1 MSRPIRHRTPKHR
14 VATSTAENLA
24 TTTRRRRSSSGRKW
38 GERPR
43 RMSAAERAEEARIN
57 AALRRHA
64 WEEYNWEISP
74 HGPWGPA
81 FTIYL
86 PLACL
91 FVKSPDDAP
100 GALQT
105 ILLPFLSKA
114 ATNLF
119 RQIRLQAYRS
129 RAGVDRAFAR
139 ECAARLREA
148 RDSSPREY
156 LRVLRSLAAERER
169 REAEREREALAL
181 SDQPAAA
188 KRRAKA
194 RAKRDLAWQ
203 EWFGTLERAVAGCG
217 TPPRE
222 PGMPQFADRPRRKG
236 APSRRLCAFSLK
248 EAPTGDAVRE
258 QYEKARGRGRV
269 EEKIKLGSMLLDA
282 EATTD
287 SSLIRDEDGEIVG
300 RNAGLRGW
308 IIDNCPDL
316 IPHYAA
322 LTGYRRLAWEARESE
337 DLFDPVPAELLL
349 AAEPEVE
356 AKVRPTLREKLPGAR
371 TRLRE
376 RLAAPESATVAGF
389 LRRLRAER
397 EERERERWSVRRL
410 A

>member
-1 MSRPIRHRTPKHR
+1 MSRPIRHRTPKRR
-14 VATSTAENLA
+14 VASSPAENLA
-24 TTTRRRRSSSGRKW
+24 TSKRRRPPSSGRKW

-43 RMSAAERAEEARIN
+43 RMTAAERAEEARIN

-74 HGPWGPA
+74 YGPWGPA

-105 ILLPFLSKA
+105 ILLPFLSKV

-129 RAGVDRAFAR
+129 RAGVDRVFAR

-148 RDSSPREY
+148 RNSSPQEY
-156 LRVLRSLAAERER
+156 LRVLRTLAAERDR

-181 SDQPAAA
+181 SDQPAAM
-188 KRRAKA
+188 KRRAAA

-222 PGMPQFADRPRRKG
+222 PGMPRVPDRPRRKG

-308 IIDNCPDL
+308 IIDNCPEL
-316 IPHYAA
+316 LPHYAA

-337 DLFDPVPAELLL
+337 DLFDPIPASVLL
-349 AAEPEVE
+349 ASEPEIE
-356 AKVRPTLREKLPGAR
+356 AKVPPLRREKIAPA
-371 TRLRE
+371 RE
-376 RLAAPESATVAGF
+376 RVERLLKEPESATVAGF
-389 LRRLRAER
+389 LRRLRTER
-397 EERERERWSVRRL
+397 EARERARWSRQRL

>member
-1 MSRPIRHRTPKHR
+1 M
-14 VATSTAENLA
+14 
-24 TTTRRRRSSSGRKW
+24 
-38 GERPR
+38 
-43 RMSAAERAEEARIN
+43 
-57 AALRRHA
+57 
-64 WEEYNWEISP
+64 
-74 HGPWGPA
+74 
-81 FTIYL
+81 
-86 PLACL
+86 
-91 FVKSPDDAP
+91 
-100 GALQT
+100 
-105 ILLPFLSKA
+105 
-114 ATNLF
+114 
-119 RQIRLQAYRS
+119 
-129 RAGVDRAFAR
+129 
-139 ECAARLREA
+139 
-148 RDSSPREY
+148 
-156 LRVLRSLAAERER
+156 
-169 REAEREREALAL
+169 
-181 SDQPAAA
+181 
-188 KRRAKA
+188 KRRAAA

-322 LTGYRRLAWEARESE
+322 LTGYRRLAWETRESE

-376 RLAAPESATVAGF
+376 LLAAPESATVAGF

-397 EERERERWSVRRL
+397 EERERARWSGRRL